1 MKNKYLNSLAYL
13 GVGGAHPGGFQLTK
27 YILSKEEIT
36 NEKKILDVGCG
47 TGKTAAYIA
56 KNFRCNVTALDVH
69 PEMLK
74 KARRRFTNQSLP
86 INVVEGS
93 VENVPFEQEMF
104 DIVLVESVI
113 VFTDVTKTLAELK
126 RILNHDG
133 VLYAIEMVLE
143 SNSEQLSLNAIKDF
157 YGVPEIFTEQ
167 EWEQAFRNAGF
178 TSIKI
183 EKYEIDE
190 ADFNLEQAPEFELSN
205 NENMD
210 EYYAML
216 FDHQVLSETFKHKLG
231 FRIFKCT
238 L

>member
-13 GVGGAHPGGFQLTK
+13 GVGGAHPGGLQLTK

-47 TGKTAAYIA
+47 TGQTAAYIA
-56 KNFRCNVTALDVH
+56 KKFRCNVTALDVH
-69 PEMLK
+69 PEMIK